1 MELHLDNRT
10 AIVTGGGGAICGAI
24 ARGLAAEGASV
35 AVWDLDGAAAEAV
48 AAEIRAD
55 GGRAISIAC
64 DATQRAEVVTAL
76 DQTVTTFGSVD
87 ILVAGAG
94 GGRRDATT
102 SPDLSFFDITERALR
117 SALELNYLTAV
128 IPCQEVGR
136 RFAQLGTGVVLVI
149 SSVAAV
155 RPLTRA
161 VGYSN
166 GKAALSSLV
175 QWLAVDFAENYDPR
189 IRVNAIA
196 PGFVLSSQNRFLLVD
211 ETTGNATER
220 AQQILAHV
228 PQARLGEPEDIVGAA
243 LWLVSDHARFV
254 TGVVLPVDGGF
265 TARAGV

>member
-1 MELHLDNRT
+1 VISVLDRT
-10 AIVTGGGGAICGAI
+10 I
-24 ARGLAAEGASV
+24 
-35 AVWDLDGAAAEAV
+35 D
-48 AAEIRAD
+48 
-55 GGRAISIAC
+55 
-64 DATQRAEVVTAL
+64 
-76 DQTVTTFGSVD
+76 TFGSVD

-102 SPDLSFFDITERALR
+102 SPDLPFFDITESGLS
-117 SALELNYLTAV
+117 SALDLNYMTAV

-136 RFAQLGTGVVLVI
+136 RFAQQGTGVVLVI
-149 SSVAAV
+149 SSIAGI

-166 GKAALSSLV
+166 GKAALNNFV
-175 QWLAVDFAENYDPR
+175 QWLAVDFAENYDAR

-211 ETTGNATER
+211 ETTGHATER
-220 AQQILAHV
+220 AQQILERV

-243 LWLVSDHARFV
+243 LWLVSDQARFV
-254 TGVVLPVDGGF
+254 TGVILPVDGGF

>member
-1 MELHLDNRT
+1 MDLHLDDRI

-35 AVWDLDGAAAEAV
+35 AVWDLDPEAAESV
-48 AAEIRAD
+48 AAGIRAD
-55 GGRAISIAC
+55 GGRAIGVAC
-64 DATQRAEVVTAL
+64 DATQRAEVVAAL
-76 DQTVTTFGSVD
+76 DVTTARLGTVD

-102 SPDLSFFDITERALR
+102 SPELSFFDITERSLG
-117 SALELNYLTAV
+117 SALDLNYMTAV

-136 RFAQLGTGVVLVI
+136 RFAHQGTGVVLVI
-149 SSVAAV
+149 SSVAAF

-166 GKAALSSLV
+166 GKAALNSLV
-175 QWLAVDFAENYDPR
+175 QWLAVDLAENYDAR

-196 PGFVLSSQNRFLLVD
+196 PGFVLSNQNRFLLVD
-211 ETTGNATER
+211 EATGHATER

-228 PQARLGEPEDIVGAA
+228 PQGRLGEPDDIVGAA
-243 LWLVSDHARFV
+243 VWLVSDQARFV